1 MKVCILSENSN
12 GVVPWVHYRNLG
24 ASEVSKRLYARN
36 IECTTVEWFTH
47 WDQVD
52 LYNGV
57 KNYLSDTDHPVIAIS
72 VPFVPDDIY
81 KIKDVLFRLKKD
93 VPNLTVIS
101 GGNRTY
107 DKKLSDVVDYFFIGR
122 SMEIFESWLDGKDL
136 SRFMSKQSNVYLNRN
151 INVALEDPV
160 LPHFGDADFLN
171 PNDVL
176 GFELG
181 IGCRFNCAFCNF
193 DLRKMHNPKMA
204 NADKIAAT
212 LNELYSKYG
221 VYNYFI
227 TDDTINESIDKMQ
240 VLADVVSK
248 LNFKIN
254 LSGYC
259 RLDLLES
266 PKQQEL
272 WQKINL
278 AGVFFGIETFN
289 PESSKLVRKT
299 SRISSQIETLK
310 KLRQLTPNT
319 FLSCGMI
326 IGLTGDSR
334 EHILDSMEFVSK
346 HNLLD
351 CMQYN
356 VLNLPE
362 METDIFDDYML
373 SDMSKY
379 PEKFGYTITGKI
391 PRTDLSIQSKLS
403 WVNDWCDSD
412 KAMKIY
418 QEVRQILK
426 GKNLSNA
433 DAFEYLSFLSLGV
446 VDEKESVRKME
457 QAIIAKSSK
466 KADKLRAEYIEKK
479 TQFLLNS

>member
-47 WDQVD
+47 WDQDD

-362 METDIFDDYML
+362 METDVFDDYML

-391 PRTDLSIQSKLS
+391 PRTDLSIQSRLS
-403 WVNDWCDSD
+403 WVNEWCDSD
-412 KAMKIY
+412 KATEIY
-418 QEVRQILK
+418 QEVRQNLK
-426 GKNLSNA
+426 GKNLSNS

-457 QAIIAKSSK
+457 QVIIAKSSK